1 MAFYIK
7 KAFSFIIT
15 LLLIS
20 IVTFGVF
27 QILPGDPASI
37 ILGPD
42 ADPLQLE
49 AMRQSLNLDT
59 SIPMRYINWL
69 TEALRGNLGE
79 SIRFHMPV
87 SELLLSRIPVTASL
101 ALVTTLLTILIGLP
115 LGLFI
120 ARNDSI
126 VGKLISALTQI
137 SIAIPSFWMG
147 ILLVL
152 LFSITFSWLPSGG
165 YVAFTESPLGW
176 LKSLLLPSLSIALS
190 SSAVLIRY
198 LKTAMLDEIPK
209 LYVQTARSKGLSEK
223 VVFRRHIFKNAL
235 IPTVTILGLLI
246 IDILGGSIITENVF
260 NIPGLGNLIVTS
272 INSRDL
278 PLIQGLVL
286 YLGTIVVLFNLIV
299 DILYSLIDPRIR
311 VSGGK

>member
-1 MAFYIK
+1 MTFYIK
-7 KAFSFIIT
+7 KFCSLYFT
-15 LLLIS
+15 LFLIS

-27 QILPGDPASI
+27 QILPGDPAAI

-59 SIPMRYINWL
+59 PLLTRYIDWVMNTL
-69 TEALRGNLGE
+69 MGDLGM
-79 SIRFHMPV
+79 SLRFHMPV
-87 SELLLSRIPVTASL
+87 RELLLSRIPVTASL
-101 ALVTTLLTILIGLP
+101 AFVTLILTLLIGLP

-120 ARNDSI
+120 VRYEEYF
-126 VGKLISALTQI
+126 GKIISVLSQL

-152 LFSITFSWLPSGG
+152 LFSVTLGLLPSNG
-165 YVAFTESPLGW
+165 YVAFTTNPIGW
-176 LKSLLLPSLSIALS
+176 LESLFLPGLSIALGT
-190 SSAVLIRY
+190 SAVLIRY
-198 LKTAMLDEIPK
+198 LKTAMLNELPK

-223 VVFRRHIFKNAL
+223 MVINKHVFKNAL
-235 IPTVTILGLLI
+235 IPTITILGMLV

-260 NIPGLGNLIVTS
+260 NLPGLGNLIIIA

-278 PLIQGLVL
+278 PLIQGLTL
-286 YLGTIVVLFNLIV
+286 YLGMIVVIFNFIV
-299 DILYSLIDPRIR
+299 DILYSVIDPRIR
-311 VSGGK
+311 VNGRT

>member
-1 MAFYIK
+1 MTFYIK
-7 KAFSFIIT
+7 KFCSLCFT
-15 LLLIS
+15 LFLIS

-27 QILPGDPASI
+27 QILPGDPAAI

-59 SIPMRYINWL
+59 PLLTRYIDWVMNTL
-69 TEALRGNLGE
+69 MGDLGM
-79 SIRFHMPV
+79 SLRFHMPV
-87 SELLLSRIPVTASL
+87 RELLLSRIPVTASL
-101 ALVTTLLTILIGLP
+101 AFVTLILTLLIGLP

-120 ARNDSI
+120 VRYEEYF
-126 VGKLISALTQI
+126 GKIISVLSQL

-152 LFSITFSWLPSGG
+152 LFSVTLGLLPSNG
-165 YVAFTESPLGW
+165 YVAFTTNPIGW
-176 LKSLLLPSLSIALS
+176 LESLFLPGLSIALGT
-190 SSAVLIRY
+190 SAVLIRY
-198 LKTAMLDEIPK
+198 LKTAMLNELPK

-223 VVFRRHIFKNAL
+223 MVINKHVFKNAL
-235 IPTVTILGLLI
+235 IPTITILGMLV

-260 NIPGLGNLIVTS
+260 NLPGLGNLIIIA

-278 PLIQGLVL
+278 PLIQGLTL
-286 YLGTIVVLFNLIV
+286 YLGMIVVIFNFIV
-299 DILYSLIDPRIR
+299 DILYSVIDPRIR
-311 VSGGK
+311 VNGRT